1 MKKSL
6 LALAVL
12 GAFAGTA
19 SAQSSVTLYGVVD
32 AGLQYNKQFSSAT
45 GTQESVVGLN
55 GGYFAG
61 NRWGLRGSEAL
72 GNGMSAIFTLE
83 SGFDID
89 TGLSGQS
96 TSASGSLCQN
106 STTGA
111 VTSTPNSAC
120 PTGTTRISGVSTA
133 PAQSRLFGRQA
144 WAGLATPFGSIVG
157 GRIATFSSGT
167 GSFDM
172 FGAVDPFGAGFGI
185 NAIGST
191 FISANSLRVDN
202 ALAYVSPTWAGFKFG
217 AAYSFNYSGQEG
229 STSDLNT
236 KVTGLGASYS
246 WGPLYAAVTYDIV
259 EYPTL
264 NPSGSAVSPASDDQT
279 HLQLG
284 LTWDFKFLKLYGAW
298 ADQSK
303 IQAVLLSG
311 GNSISVPTGVG
322 NWNNNAW
329 MLGATAPIGNFTL
342 RASYQY
348 SDADNIINR
357 GVSFEPD
364 YAVYGIGVDYKLSNR
379 TLIYL
384 GFGVRDAKGTL
395 LSETTDRDQ
404 FALGLNHRF

>member
-19 SAQSSVTLYGVVD
+19 SAQSSVTLYGIADV
-32 AGLQYNKQFSSAT
+32 GLQYNKQYSST
-45 GTQESVVGLN
+45 TKSQESVVGLN
-55 GGYFAG
+55 GGYVAG

-72 GNGMSAIFTLE
+72 GSGMSAIFTLE

-89 TGLSGQS
+89 TGNSGQ
-96 TSASGSLCQN
+96 GN
-106 STTGA
+106 
-111 VTSTPNSAC
+111 
-120 PTGTTRISGVSTA
+120 
-133 PAQSRLFGRQA
+133 RLFGRQA

-172 FGAVDPFGAGFGI
+172 VGALDPFGTGWGI
-185 NAIGST
+185 NTLGST
-191 FISANSLRVDN
+191 FISANALRVDN

-217 AAYSFNYSGQEG
+217 AAYSFNFNGQEG
-229 STSDLNT
+229 STSDLST

-264 NPSGSAVSPASDDQT
+264 EANGAAISPSPDDQT

-303 IQAVLLSG
+303 IRAALLSG
-311 GNSISVPTGVG
+311 GNSIAVPTGVG
-322 NWNNNAW
+322 NWDNNAW
-329 MLGATAPIGNFTL
+329 MLGVTAPIGNFTL

-348 SDADNIINR
+348 SDADNIIRPNPTNPSQN
-357 GVSFEPD
+357 VSFEPD

-384 GFGVRDAKGTL
+384 GFGVRDAKGSL
-395 LSETTDRDQ
+395 ASETTDRDQ
-404 FALGLNHRF
+404 FAVGLNHRF

>member
-19 SAQSSVTLYGVVD
+19 SAQSSVTLYGIADV
-32 AGLQYNKQFSSAT
+32 GLQYNKQYSST
-45 GTQESVVGLN
+45 TKSQESVVGLN
-55 GGYFAG
+55 GGYVAG

-72 GNGMSAIFTLE
+72 GSGMSAIFTLE

-89 TGLSGQS
+89 TGNSGQ
-96 TSASGSLCQN
+96 GN
-106 STTGA
+106 
-111 VTSTPNSAC
+111 
-120 PTGTTRISGVSTA
+120 
-133 PAQSRLFGRQA
+133 RLFGRQA

-172 FGAVDPFGAGFGI
+172 VGALDPFGTGWGI
-185 NAIGST
+185 NSLGST
-191 FISANSLRVDN
+191 FISANALRVDN

-217 AAYSFNYSGQEG
+217 AAYSFNFNGQEG
-229 STSDLNT
+229 STSDLST

-264 NPSGSAVSPASDDQT
+264 NPNGSAVSPAPDDQT

-311 GNSISVPTGVG
+311 GNSVPVPTGVG

-348 SDADNIINR
+348 SDADNIITRVNNQN
-357 GVSFEPD
+357 VSFEPD

-384 GFGVRDAKGTL
+384 GFGVRDAKGSL
-395 LSETTDRDQ
+395 ASETTDRDQ
-404 FALGLNHRF
+404 FAVGLNHRF